1 MALQLRVVAGDTISY
16 YFLQFR
22 CLLPRIYQ
30 CPIMTSIG
38 ILKLFRILEIHK
50 TSHLY
55 EGMF

>member
-30 CPIMTSIG
+30 CPIMTLIG
-38 ILKLFRILEIHK
+38 ILKLFRILDIDK
-50 TSHLY
+50 TFHLD
-55 EGMF
+55 ERMF